1 MPMRLIW
8 TVLFAVSLLLAG
20 EAHAG
25 RPQWTGEPLSAGS
38 FLLASPHLRDPS
50 FYQTVVLLLTYGKE
64 GASGLIVNRPTEIPL
79 NRAFPHVDGVGRLS
93 RPIYFGGPVGTD
105 RMIALL
111 RSDTPLPDAKNV
123 LERIY
128 FTASMKNLTDA
139 LQSDNP
145 DRNVR
150 VYAGYAG
157 WSPMQLDR
165 EFARGDWVTMEADP
179 DAVFSEDPTSIWST
193 FFERREKIE
202 IRFPEAIPPFQPQGI
217 AAGLIGAFLASP

>member
-1 MPMRLIW
+1 MRLIW
-8 TVLFAVSLLLAG
+8 TVFFAVSLISTDAAFADG
-20 EAHAG
+20 P
-25 RPQWTGEPLSAGS
+25 RRTDDPLSAGS
-38 FLLASPHLRDPS
+38 FLLASPHLRDPN

-79 NRAFPHVDGVGRLS
+79 NRAFPHVDGVEKLS

-128 FTASMKNLTDA
+128 FTASLKNLTDA
-139 LQSDNP
+139 LQSGSP
-145 DRNVR
+145 DRTVR
-150 VYAGYAG
+150 VYAGYSG
-157 WSPMQLDR
+157 WAPMQLDR
-165 EFARGDWVTMEADP
+165 EFARGDWVSMEADP
-179 DAVFSEDPTSIWST
+179 DAVFSEDPSSIWST

-202 IRFPEAIPPFQPQGI
+202 IRFPEAIPAFPPQRIGLGLI
-217 AAGLIGAFLASP
+217 AAFLSAP